1 MTKSQLPPSLYQLPT
16 LPSQLPTL
24 PLHLTATAESS
35 SPIPPPQVDTVSSVS
50 PRKYK
55 TGVLLEVLEEVLE
68 LVDNNDFMV
77 EEASYL
83 FSSSVEEDSGN
94 STSHFKSSTQT
105 KHHSPQ

>member
-1 MTKSQLPPSLYQLPT
+1 M
-16 LPSQLPTL
+16 
-24 PLHLTATAESS
+24 
-35 SPIPPPQVDTVSSVS
+35 ISSVS
-50 PRKYK
+50 PRKYNNAI
-55 TGVLLEVLEEVLE
+55 LLEVLEEVLE
-68 LVDNNDFMV
+68 LLDNDDFMV